1 MTEKKMKVSK
11 VWRIALI
18 PIAICF
24 VIAGFA
30 NIMLSGQEYELI
42 PYGELGTPLEIAGNM
57 QDETIVSFDE
67 LMIVDEYATY
77 GSENAKEEEYSYF
90 LACFSDE
97 NDRLYYVSVKCTPG
111 DEFYNAAKAYSNNPD
126 MMIGDLYLPVCAQ
139 LSTDRGEHYNDLFK
153 YYDEAVA
160 GTNEVFAAAQMDEG
174 IDSKLQLEYAFDTP
188 DKLDEFE
195 KSNQDN
201 SKLGAVLCFVFAVCS
216 IIGSIALGKKIKKL
230 KTEQEQQKAEQYN
243 EYYIPNDENKN

>member
-42 PYGELGTPLEIAGNM
+42 PYNELGSPLEIAGNM

-67 LMIVDEYATY
+67 LLIVDEYATY
-77 GSENAKEEEYSYF
+77 GSEDAEEEDHSYF
-90 LACFSDE
+90 LACFTDE
-97 NDRLYYVSVKCTPG
+97 NDQLYYVSVKCTPG
-111 DEFYNAAKAYSNNPD
+111 DEFYNTAKAYSNNPN

-139 LSTDRGEHYNDLFK
+139 LSTDRGEHYNDLYKF
-153 YYDEAVA
+153 YDEAVA
-160 GTNEVFAAAQMDEG
+160 GTNEVFAAAQMGEG
-174 IDSKLQLEYAFDTP
+174 IDSKLQLEYVFDTA
-188 DKLDEFE
+188 DQLDAFE
-195 KSNQDN
+195 QANQDN
-201 SKLGAVLCFVFAVCS
+201 SKLGAIVCFFLAVCS
-216 IIGSIALGKKIKKL
+216 IIGSAALGKSIKKY
-230 KTEQEQQKAEQYN
+230 KKENNATQFG
-243 EYYIPNDENKN
+243 EYYVPNNEEMK